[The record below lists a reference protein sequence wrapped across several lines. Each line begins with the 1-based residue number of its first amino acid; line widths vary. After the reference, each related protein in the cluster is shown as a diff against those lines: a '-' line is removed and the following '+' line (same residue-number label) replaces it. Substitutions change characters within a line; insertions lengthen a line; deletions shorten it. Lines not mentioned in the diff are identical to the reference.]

1 MKMES
6 VYKAKVIFWV
16 KTKLGVWVEDK
27 VYHVDYAH
35 ADRWVKKMG
44 DKISSPT
51 IIYQASD

>member
-1 MKMES
+1 MKMQD

-27 VYHVDYAH
+27 VCHVDYAH

-51 IIYQASD
+51 IIY

>member
-6 VYKAKVIFWV
+6 VYKAKVIFLV

-27 VYHVDYAH
+27 VYHVDYSR

-51 IIYQASD
+51 IIY